1 MYHLDVTECT
11 IPPLGTRQL
20 QAKDAPVRVS
30 WCSRCTPG
38 TLTVYPRRRGA
49 PPYYKGRHLPPTL
62 TRRAYETVESY
73 YINST
78 SISCTV
84 PHGGEGNTTVGVAS
98 NGIDFVGDISFS
110 YAPSLVI
117 EKVHPRRGSTGVDV
131 VIQVRGSIN
140 NHATCTFGSVVVAA
154 LPQNGSLVC
163 PAPALPLGSHRLW
176 IAPDGGL
183 NIKAGHFTAT
193 EPLIIKTLKPSF
205 VYENGGGVISVE
217 GQGFTRGLHCRVG
230 EMESMKTQH
239 VSSTEV
245 VCPTPSAKPGT

>member
-1 MYHLDVTECT
+1 M
-11 IPPLGTRQL
+11 
-20 QAKDAPVRVS
+20 
-30 WCSRCTPG
+30 
-38 TLTVYPRRRGA
+38 
-49 PPYYKGRHLPPTL
+49 
-62 TRRAYETVESY
+62 
-73 YINST
+73 
-78 SISCTV
+78 
-84 PHGGEGNTTVGVAS
+84 
-98 NGIDFVGDISFS
+98 NGIDFVGDVSFS

-117 EKVHPRRGSTGVDV
+117 EGAPGAGRPYRRRV
-131 VIQVRGSIN
+131 QVRGSI

-154 LPQNGSLVC
+154 LPQKDTLIC
-163 PAPALPLGSHRLW
+163 QAPALPLGSHRLW

-239 VSSTEV
+239 VSQTELL
-245 VCPTPSAKPGT
+245 CPTPKTKPGTLHLSLSSDDRAFVRSDVVLRSCPPVPSKCVAAHGFCGRRRQRKVTVAGWSPTRRRRCRASSGRWLFAPAKESAKCATSRPTILRWR